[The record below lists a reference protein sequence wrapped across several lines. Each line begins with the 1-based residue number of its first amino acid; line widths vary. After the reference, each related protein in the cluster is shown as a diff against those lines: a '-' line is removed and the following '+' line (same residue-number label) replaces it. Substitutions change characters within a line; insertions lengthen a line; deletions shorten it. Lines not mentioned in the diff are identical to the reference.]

1 MEFVG
6 KRILV
11 LGLGRSGLAPA
22 KWLATQGADVT
33 VSDVKE
39 EQALD
44 QGMVREVRDLG
55 VSLETG
61 GHREQSFLDAQL
73 IVVSPGVPLDIPPLA
88 KARKAGVPVLG
99 ELELAGRLV
108 DVPILAVT
116 GTNGKSTVTAFLAAL
131 LERAGRRVFL
141 GGNIGTPLMEYLF
154 RKGRADV
161 AVVEVSSF
169 QLDSMERFSPHLSML
184 LNITPDHLDRYRDY
198 EDYIFS
204 KLRIFQNQGPGQIAI
219 LNDDDERLCRVD
231 PAGGVSVLRYGIE
244 EKEGRHAF
252 FAGNRIRAFIPE
264 GQEGPEGPKGA
275 GGPGRR
281 FHDFGITGFRLPGL
295 HNLSN
300 LLGVVLAGLAMEVDP
315 KIIQQAIDGFEGLPH
330 RIQHIQRIG
339 GVDFYD
345 DSKATNVDAAARSV
359 SSFDRPVILIAG
371 GRDKGGDYGPLVAA
385 ARARIRKAIFLGE
398 SKELLGKSFHGVI
411 PFQTAADMTEAVSE
425 AFAAAR
431 AGDAVL
437 LAPACSSFDMFEDY
451 VHRGM
456 AFQAAVRGLENE
468 RH

>member
-1 MEFVG
+1 MEFVD

-11 LGLGRSGLAPA
+11 LGLGRSGLAAA
-22 KWLATQGADVT
+22 KWLATRGAKVT

-39 EQALD
+39 AQAID
-44 QGMVREVRDLG
+44 HMAVREARNLG
-55 VSLETG
+55 IPLETG
-61 GHREQSFLDAQL
+61 GHRERSFLNAQL
-73 IVVSPGVPLDIPPLA
+73 IIVSPGVPLDILPLA

-99 ELELAGRLV
+99 ELELASRLV
-108 DVPILAVT
+108 DLPILAVT

-141 GGNIGTPLMEYLF
+141 GGNIGTPLMEYLLG
-154 RKGRADV
+154 RDRADV

-169 QLDSMERFSPHLSML
+169 QLDSTEHFSPHLAML

-204 KLRIFQNQGPGQIAI
+204 KLRIFQNQGPGQVAI
-219 LNDDDERLCRVD
+219 LNDDDGRLCRVN
-231 PAGGVSVLRYGIE
+231 PAGGASVLRYGMK

-252 FAGNRIRAFIPE
+252 FTGNGIRAFVP
-264 GQEGPEGPKGA
+264 
-275 GGPGRR
+275 GGPVGQV
-281 FHDFGITGFRLPGL
+281 HDFGITGFRLHGL

-300 LLGVVLAGLAMEVDP
+300 LLGIVLAGLAMEVDP
-315 KIIQQAIDGFEGLPH
+315 EIIRQAIDGFEGLPH
-330 RIQHIQRIG
+330 RLQHVKRIA

-345 DSKATNVDAAARSV
+345 DSKATNVDAAARSL

-371 GRDKGGDYGPLVAA
+371 GRDKGGDYGPLVTA
-385 ARARIRKAIFLGE
+385 ARGRVKKAIFLGE
-398 SKELLGKSFHGVI
+398 SKELLGESFHGVI
-411 PFQTAADMTEAVSE
+411 PFQTARDMAEAVSA
-425 AFAAAR
+425 AFATAR
-431 AGDAVL
+431 ADDAVL

-456 AFQAAVRGLENE
+456 AFQAAVRGLEDG
-468 RH
+468 RQ